1 MPFKKKTE
9 NVFQNIEK
17 ALVIRL
23 SYVTSY
29 DLYTQILRFQVLSP
43 LSPLIKVLNSFYVD
57 RLMSEIL
64 LFPLATS
71 NTAFGLL

>member
-1 MPFKKKTE
+1 MTYNAVQKKGVTDCK

-17 ALVIRL
+17 ALVI
-23 SYVTSY
+23 T
-29 DLYTQILRFQVLSP
+29 TFQVLSP

-57 RLMSEIL
+57 HLMSEIL
-64 LFPLATS
+64 LFLLETS

>member
-1 MPFKKKTE
+1 MTYNAVQKKGVTDCK

-17 ALVIRL
+17 ALVI
-23 SYVTSY
+23 T
-29 DLYTQILRFQVLSP
+29 TFQVLSP

-57 RLMSEIL
+57 HLMSEIL